1 MDEGNAGST
10 HLLTSNSSL
19 VVDNKTWQKMIT
31 KHAGQ
36 MSPDEVIRIAACGG
50 TDLNDF
56 MNGKFGS
63 RKKFADWVDR
73 SEEQIEREHP

>member
-1 MDEGNAGST
+1 MDEGNAESN

-19 VVDNKTWQKMIT
+19 VVDNATWQKMIT
-31 KHAGQ
+31 KNASQ
-36 MSPDEVIRIAACGG
+36 ISTDDVIRIAGCGG

-63 RKKFADWVDR
+63 RKRFADWVDR
-73 SEEQIEREHP
+73 SEDQIKREHP

>member
-1 MDEGNAGST
+1 MDDGNADSN

-19 VVDNKTWQKMIT
+19 VVDNATWQKMIT
-31 KHAGQ
+31 KHASK

-63 RKKFADWVDR
+63 RKRFADWVDR
-73 SEEQIEREHP
+73 SEDQIKREHP

>member
-31 KHAGQ
+31 KHASQ
-36 MSPDEVIRIAACGG
+36 MSTDEVIRIAACGG

-63 RKKFADWVDR
+63 RKRFADWVDR
-73 SEEQIEREHP
+73 SEDQIKREHP

>member
-19 VVDNKTWQKMIT
+19 VVDNATWQKMIT
-31 KHAGQ
+31 KNASQ
-36 MSPDEVIRIAACGG
+36 ISTDDVIRIAGCGG

-63 RKKFADWVDR
+63 RRKFADWVDR
-73 SEEQIEREHP
+73 SEDQIKREHP

>member
-1 MDEGNAGST
+1 MDEGNDGSN

-36 MSPDEVIRIAACGG
+36 MSTDEVIRIAACGG

-63 RKKFADWVDR
+63 RKRFADWVDR
-73 SEEQIEREHP
+73 SEDQIKREHP